1 MFINPA
7 NSPGSL
13 PISGVNK
20 SLSGIANNA
29 PATTNLGLS
38 SKLLVPARSQT
49 LSEEQSSEAPAIGG
63 VSKEEEK
70 SFFDN
75 IMQLCKKLAMDSW
88 AFITEHKALAAAIA
102 SIVAVLVIFGRRRNL
117 NVSE

>member
-7 NSPGSL
+7 NYSPGG
-13 PISGVNK
+13 ISILGGTN

-29 PATTNLGLS
+29 PAKTNSALS
-38 SKLLVPARSQT
+38 SKLLVPAPSQT

-75 IMQLCKKLAMDSW
+75 LMQLGKKFAMDCW
-88 AFITEHKALAAAIA
+88 GFITEHKALAAAIA
-102 SIVAVLVIFGRRRNL
+102 SIVAVLVVFGRRRNV
-117 NVSE
+117 NI